1 VEKGKRSKGEGL
13 KMKRIKLNALL
24 LIGIIGT
31 FTVGTTFATNV
42 YRAFWGNRNIYW
54 TARTMPL
61 TIGETKN
68 SFEMFIHRK
77 SIHDHLTEGT
87 LQVVLENGDQKP
99 IAPSDIAVRINN
111 WDKVKS
117 SILAQSLI
125 PSILFGASCTM
136 LIIGVIQILRRTNR
150 NPQ

>member
-1 VEKGKRSKGEGL
+1 
-13 KMKRIKLNALL
+13 MKQTRFNALF
-24 LIGIIGT
+24 LIGIFGT
-31 FTVGTTFATNV
+31 FTVGTTFAINV
-42 YRAFWGNRNIYW
+42 YRAFWGNQNIYW

-68 SFEMFIHRK
+68 SFELFINKK
-77 SIHDHLTEGT
+77 SIHDHLSDGA
-87 LQVVLENGDQKP
+87 LRAVLENGDQRSLVS
-99 IAPSDIAVRINN
+99 SDITVRINN

-136 LIIGVIQILRRTNR
+136 LIIGIIQIFLRKPKRDPQRTFSL
-150 NPQ
+150 